1 MAAVFGFDGSFH
13 AGEENIQQL
22 LRVPKQDNP
31 TAPYL
36 PPGVS
41 RYVASCQLIA
51 VGTTSPSGQPWA
63 SLLAGPPGFAQG
75 VGAGVLA
82 MQSPI
87 PAGDPIYEN
96 LQEEGW
102 GEAESGHAKG
112 EGMVAGLAMN
122 LERRQRVKL
131 YGRSKRGMH
140 KVDKTEIGMVLA
152 IEQTLGNCPKYMNA
166 RHLDLVPVQV
176 PTNTTDNFQVPVSLP
191 QEALDLISR
200 SDMFFVAS
208 RNGFIDMDVNHRGG
222 PPGFVR
228 VIPNEP
234 SSQATAEQPT
244 TLVWPEYSGN
254 RLYQTLGNFQV
265 TPLAGLTFPDFNTGD
280 MLFLTGKV
288 EILIG
293 DDAERVINR
302 SKLAVKFTVTEARY
316 SPASF
321 VLRLAETERVG
332 WSPYNPAVR
341 YLTTEKHGQ
350 KAGLAGEQDGMM
362 ARLVKKDKL
371 SDSIARFTFQL
382 DGGNRKPDELWRAGQ
397 YVMLNFEEDLSA
409 GYRHMDDSD
418 PQGLNDD
425 YIRSFTVSSPPGQF
439 QGRDAGKFEI
449 TIRRVGPVTRYLFQQ
464 NPGALLEVPVQGFG
478 GEFFIEKCAGGKIG
492 IVAAGVGIT
501 PFIAQ
506 WEELMKAE
514 LDVKLFWAVRERDLP
529 FVKETLEREGMKG
542 MKEALRL
549 FITRR
554 QEGEEVDAPVANVQY
569 RRIQKTDL
577 IEEGD
582 TDTSRKWYV
591 CTAKDMQKEVLEWLQ
606 GQQVSWEDFT
616 Y

>member
-1 MAAVFGFDGSFH
+1 MAAVFGFDGAFH
-13 AGEENIQQL
+13 LGEQNIQHL
-22 LRVPKQDNP
+22 LHVPKQDNP

-36 PPGVS
+36 PSGVS
-41 RYVASCQLIA
+41 RYVASCPLIA
-51 VGTTSPSGQPWA
+51 IGTTSPSGEPWA

-75 VGAGVLA
+75 VGTGLLA
-82 MQSPI
+82 MQASI
-87 PAGDPIYEN
+87 PVGDPIYEN
-96 LQEEGW
+96 LRGEGW
-102 GEAESGHAKG
+102 GDVANGQARG

-131 YGRSKRGMH
+131 FGRSKRGMRR
-140 KVDKTEIGMVLA
+140 VERTELGMVVN
-152 IEQTLGNCPKYMNA
+152 ITQTLGNCPKYMNA
-166 RHLDLVPVQV
+166 RHLDLVPVEV
-176 PTNTTDNFQVPVSLP
+176 PVNISESFQVPASLP

-208 RNGFIDMDVNHRGG
+208 RNGFTDMDVNHRGG

-228 VIPNEP
+228 VLPSEP
-234 SSQATAEQPT
+234 SSHDAGEEPT

-280 MLFLTGKV
+280 MLFLTGTV

-293 DDAERVINR
+293 DAAESLINR
-302 SKLAVKFTVTEARY
+302 SKLAVKFTVTDARY

-321 VLRLAETERVG
+321 SLRLAPSEEVG

-341 YLTTEKHGQ
+341 YLTTEDHGH
-350 KAGLAGEQDGMM
+350 KGALVGGQDGMM

-371 SDSIARFTFQL
+371 SDTIARFTFQL
-382 DGGNRKPDELWRAGQ
+382 DGGSQKPDELWRAGQ
-397 YVMLNFEEDLSA
+397 YVMLNFGEDLSS

-478 GEFFIEKCAGGKIG
+478 GEFFIEKCEGGKVG

-506 WEELMKAE
+506 WADLMKAG
-514 LDVKLFWAVRERDLP
+514 LDLKLFWTVKKSDLS
-529 FVKETLEREGMKG
+529 FVKETLEREGMQG
-542 MKEALRL
+542 MKESLRL
-549 FITRR
+549 FVTGGK
-554 QEGEEVDAPVANVQY
+554 EGEEVEALVADVRY
-569 RRIQKTDL
+569 RRIQQADL
-577 IEEGD
+577 VDEANLDE
-582 TDTSRKWYV
+582 SRKWYI
-591 CTAKDMQKEVLEWLQ
+591 CTAKAMQNKVLEWLQ
-606 GQQVSWEDFT
+606 GRQVSWEDFT